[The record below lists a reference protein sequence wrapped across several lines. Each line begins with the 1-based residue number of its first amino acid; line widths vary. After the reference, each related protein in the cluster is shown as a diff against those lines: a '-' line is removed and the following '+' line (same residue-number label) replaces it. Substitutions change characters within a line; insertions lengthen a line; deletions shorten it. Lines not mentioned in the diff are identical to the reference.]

1 MKAAGW
7 IAVTA
12 SVIVSIMSVALP
24 YINNRL
30 SVMIVGGALFMLGD
44 ILLLINEGREGNE

>member
-12 SVIVSIMSVALP
+12 SAIVSIMSVALP
-24 YINNRL
+24 YITNRL
-30 SVMIVGGALFMLGD
+30 SVMMVGGALFALGD
-44 ILLLINEGREGNE
+44 ILLLINEGRETE

>member
-24 YINNRL
+24 YITNRL
-30 SVMIVGGALFMLGD
+30 NVMIVGGALFALGD
-44 ILLLINEGREGNE
+44 ILLLIDEGRRTE

>member
-7 IAVTA
+7 IAVIV
-12 SVIVSIMSVALP
+12 SGIVSIMSVALP

-30 SVMIVGGALFMLGD
+30 SVMMVGGALFVLGD
-44 ILLLINEGREGNE
+44 ILLLIDEGRRIE

>member
-7 IAVTA
+7 IAMTA

-24 YINNRL
+24 YITNRL
-30 SVMIVGGALFMLGD
+30 NIMIVGGALFALGD
-44 ILLLINEGREGNE
+44 ILLLIDEGRRTE